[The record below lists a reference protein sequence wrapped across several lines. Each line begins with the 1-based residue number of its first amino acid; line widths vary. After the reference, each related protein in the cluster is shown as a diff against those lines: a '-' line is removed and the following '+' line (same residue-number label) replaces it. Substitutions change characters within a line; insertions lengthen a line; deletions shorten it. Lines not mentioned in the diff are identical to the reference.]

1 MTHKW
6 LTESDIEY
14 LESRLDKS
22 ESVDIAVRSISV
34 KSLIADWREMRELL
48 AQAQWQGYPPPIA
61 TREMLEA
68 TADD

>member
-1 MTHKW
+1 MSEQIKTG
-6 LTESDIEY
+6 DI
-14 LESRLDKS
+14 
-22 ESVDIAVRSISV
+22 VR
-34 KSLIADWREMRELL
+34 ADWREMRELL